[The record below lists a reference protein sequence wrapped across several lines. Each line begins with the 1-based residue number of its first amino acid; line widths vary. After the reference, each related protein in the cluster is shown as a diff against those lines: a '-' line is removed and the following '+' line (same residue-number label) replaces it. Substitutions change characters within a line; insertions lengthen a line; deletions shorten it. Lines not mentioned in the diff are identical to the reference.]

1 MSRARR
7 LGMVLAVV
15 LLVPGA
21 VPPPARAGEFSAAY
35 QASLRRTVELR
46 RQRRLARAE
55 PPVGTIVPWP
65 VPPALII
72 RQTPEV
78 HDEIRGLLRVLRR

>member
-1 MSRARR
+1 MSRVRR
-7 LGMVLAVV
+7 LGPALAVV
-15 LLVPGA
+15 LLTSA
-21 VPPPARAGEFSAAY
+21 TDPPPASAGEFSAAY

-46 RQRRLARAE
+46 RQRRLDRAE

-65 VPPALII
+65 APPTLII

-78 HDEIRGLLRVLRR
+78 HDEIRGLLRVLRQ